1 MLATIMQV
9 LDTSIANVALPHMQG
24 SLSASQEEISWVLT
38 SYIVAAAIMT
48 PVTGWLV
55 ARLGRRTVFLIS
67 VAGFTFASM
76 LCGAAATLPQI
87 VVFRMLQGVFGAALV
102 PLSQAVLLDI
112 YPKEKH
118 GSAMSI
124 WSVGIMVAPIL
135 GPTIGGALT
144 DSFNWRWV
152 FYINLPIGIIAF
164 FGILVF
170 LTESKRD
177 RGRPFDLFGFAFLS
191 LAIGALQMVL
201 DRGHSKDWF
210 GSSEIVVE
218 AGLALA
224 AIWIFLVHMIT
235 AKKPFLT
242 PAIFRDRNFVVAN
255 IFMFIASF
263 IMYATLALFPAM
275 LTMLNYPITTTGM
288 LQAPRGIAMM
298 LVMMMIGRFI
308 GRVDVRFFL
317 ALAYGGMGFA
327 LWQMTGFSSAMDMWP
342 FITAGVIQGLSF
354 GFLFVPLNAVAFGSL
369 KPEMRTE
376 ATALYSLIRNT
387 GGSIGIAIAETVLGR
402 SIQINHAVLAESV
415 TPYNQALREPAVQ
428 SFWSLDTLGGL
439 SALDHMVNAQ
449 AAMIGYNN
457 NFKLMMIVCFCA
469 IPLLMFLRPARRA
482 GAPVPAPATE

>member
-1 MLATIMQV
+1 
-9 LDTSIANVALPHMQG
+9 
-24 SLSASQEEISWVLT
+24 
-38 SYIVAAAIMT
+38 
-48 PVTGWLV
+48 
-55 ARLGRRTVFLIS
+55 
-67 VAGFTFASM
+67 
-76 LCGAAATLPQI
+76 
-87 VVFRMLQGVFGAALV
+87 
-102 PLSQAVLLDI
+102 
-112 YPKEKH
+112 
-118 GSAMSI
+118 
-124 WSVGIMVAPIL
+124 
-135 GPTIGGALT
+135 
-144 DSFNWRWV
+144 
-152 FYINLPIGIIAF
+152 
-164 FGILVF
+164 
-170 LTESKRD
+170 
-177 RGRPFDLFGFAFLS
+177 
-191 LAIGALQMVL
+191 
-201 DRGHSKDWF
+201 
-210 GSSEIVVE
+210 
-218 AGLALA
+218 
-224 AIWIFLVHMIT
+224 
-235 AKKPFLT
+235 
-242 PAIFRDRNFVVAN
+242 
-255 IFMFIASF
+255 
-263 IMYATLALFPAM
+263 
-275 LTMLNYPITTTGM
+275 
-288 LQAPRGIAMM
+288 MM